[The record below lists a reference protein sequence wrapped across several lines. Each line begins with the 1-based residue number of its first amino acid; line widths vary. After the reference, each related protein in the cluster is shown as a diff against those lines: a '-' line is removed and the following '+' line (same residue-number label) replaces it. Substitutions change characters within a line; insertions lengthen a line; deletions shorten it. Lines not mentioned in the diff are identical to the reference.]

1 MVYILE
7 CSYSDCNKEKLESL
21 RKCIMGQII
30 EGVVL
35 LPSEVRLKEVVKTDI
50 GLDVVLNVPKTDHDT
65 SQHLQLI

>member
-21 RKCIMGQII
+21 RKSIMGQII

-35 LPSEVRLKEVVKTDI
+35 LPSEVRLKEVVKTDT
-50 GLDVVLNVPKTDHDT
+50 GLDVVLNVPKTKHDT

>member
-21 RKCIMGQII
+21 RKGIMRQII

-35 LPSEVRLKEVVKTDI
+35 LPSEVKLKEIVKTDT
-50 GLDVVLNVPKTDHDT
+50 GLDVVLNVPKGGKPNV
-65 SQHLQLI
+65 